1 MQGNWA
7 ILAWKSQAC
16 KILSRLNKEKHTTG
30 KKVTVFIENQKV

>member
-16 KILSRLNKEKHTTG
+16 KILSRLNKEKHTA
-30 KKVTVFIENQKV
+30 VTVFIKNQKV